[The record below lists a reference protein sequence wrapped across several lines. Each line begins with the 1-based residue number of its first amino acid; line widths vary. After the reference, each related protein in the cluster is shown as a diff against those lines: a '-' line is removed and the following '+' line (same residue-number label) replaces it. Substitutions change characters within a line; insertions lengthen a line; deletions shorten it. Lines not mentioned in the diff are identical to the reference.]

1 MSEIECVNLLAFI
14 QFTIAFDFGLY
25 YLDEKHALTIMYRK
39 YQMDLR
45 ASVQAI
51 LQRADETIKESL
63 KSEDEECI
71 FKSAYLDK
79 AYRRLKYLTDE
90 NQLNLE
96 GCAFIGLYAGLYG
109 FLCLFCIGI
118 LGCQHDTIIK
128 TYILVSSQIIL
139 SLELLI
145 SVYNFTQGDCKKYSR
160 NTWANIKLII
170 FIILFAGGISTFDLT
185 YKCFPEFE
193 LPFIVISL
201 IVLLFPLLLFV
212 GYIIIS
218 RIVVKVQEIKCKHHI
233 QKVKILLKNKAT
245 PQD

>member
-25 YLDEKHALTIMYRK
+25 YLDDKHALTKIYRK

-45 ASVQAI
+45 TSVQAI
-51 LQRADETIKESL
+51 LNRAKETIKESL
-63 KSEDEECI
+63 KSENEECI
-71 FKSAYLDK
+71 LKSAYLDK
-79 AYRRLKYLTDE
+79 VYRRLKYLTDE

-96 GCAFIGLYAGLYG
+96 GCGFIGLYAGLYG

-118 LGCQHDTIIK
+118 FGWQHDTNIK

-139 SLELLI
+139 FLELLI

-170 FIILFAGGISTFDLT
+170 FIILFASVVSYYDLA

-201 IVLLFPLLLFV
+201 IVLLFLLILFV
-212 GYIIIS
+212 GHIIVS
-218 RIVVKVQEIKCKHHI
+218 RIIVKALKIKCERRI
-233 QKVKILLKNKAT
+233 RKVKKCLKSKVT
-245 PQD
+245 PKD

>member
-14 QFTIAFDFGLY
+14 QFIIAFDFGLY
-25 YLDEKHALTIMYRK
+25 YLDDKHALTKIYRR

-45 ASVQAI
+45 TSVQAV
-51 LQRADETIKESL
+51 LERANETIKESL
-63 KSEDEECI
+63 KSENEECI
-71 FKSAYLDK
+71 LKSAYLDK

-96 GCAFIGLYAGLYG
+96 GCGFIGLYAGLYG

-118 LGCQHDTIIK
+118 LGCQYDTIIK
-128 TYILVSSQIIL
+128 TYILVSSQVFL
-139 SLELLI
+139 FLELLI
-145 SVYNFTQGDCKKYSR
+145 SVYNFTQGDCKEYSR

-170 FIILFAGGISTFDLT
+170 FIILLAGGVSILDWT

-201 IVLLFPLLLFV
+201 IVLLFPLILFV

-218 RIVVKVQEIKCKHHI
+218 RIIVKALKIKCECRI
-233 QKVKILLKNKAT
+233 QKVEKCLKNKAKS
-245 PQD
+245 QD

>member
-25 YLDEKHALTIMYRK
+25 YLDDKHALTKIYRK

-71 FKSAYLDK
+71 LKSAYLDK

-96 GCAFIGLYAGLYG
+96 GCGFIGLYAGLYG

-118 LGCQHDTIIK
+118 FGCQHDTIIK

-139 SLELLI
+139 FLELLI

-170 FIILFAGGISTFDLT
+170 FIILFAGGMTDSLLQEKSDTLCVACYIKCVKLFFQRTNTNRLEIADNDIS
-185 YKCFPEFE
+185 
-193 LPFIVISL
+193 ISL
-201 IVLLFPLLLFV
+201 FTV
-212 GYIIIS
+212 S
-218 RIVVKVQEIKCKHHI
+218 R
-233 QKVKILLKNKAT
+233 
-245 PQD
+245 